1 MPTPSQGTIGS
12 LDYPVEE
19 RKKLAKKSLGFVS
32 PVCGPVA
39 GLLKAQKENVTSTA
53 EEAKEIIKTMSIKG
67 ENDNKSASTEEETE
81 EEKYKRAR
89 KLYSQRMQ
97 AKIKKKL
104 CQNQSGERPQ
114 GQTAVQPPVQP
125 QPVVV
130 QPRRPQVV
138 VANTETTHSVLYD
151 FVIALII
158 VVIGVLIYRRF
169 SIYSGSE
176 PNVQPPTQPPT
187 EEDLL

>member
-1 MPTPSQGTIGS
+1 
-12 LDYPVEE
+12 
-19 RKKLAKKSLGFVS
+19 
-32 PVCGPVA
+32 
-39 GLLKAQKENVTSTA
+39 
-53 EEAKEIIKTMSIKG
+53 
-67 ENDNKSASTEEETE
+67 
-81 EEKYKRAR
+81 
-89 KLYSQRMQ
+89 MQ

-138 VANTETTHSVLYD
+138 ANTETTHSVLYD

-158 VVIGVLIYRRF
+158 VFIVILIYRRF

-176 PNVQPPTQPPT
+176 PSVQPPTQPPT

>member
-1 MPTPSQGTIGS
+1 
-12 LDYPVEE
+12 
-19 RKKLAKKSLGFVS
+19 
-32 PVCGPVA
+32 
-39 GLLKAQKENVTSTA
+39 
-53 EEAKEIIKTMSIKG
+53 
-67 ENDNKSASTEEETE
+67 
-81 EEKYKRAR
+81 
-89 KLYSQRMQ
+89 MQ

-104 CQNQSGERPQ
+104 CQNHSGERPQ
-114 GQTAVQPPVQP
+114 GQTQNPVQPPIQP
-125 QPVVV
+125 AVV

-158 VVIGVLIYRRF
+158 VFIGILIYRRF

-176 PNVQPPTQPPT
+176 PSVQPPTQPPT

>member
-1 MPTPSQGTIGS
+1 
-12 LDYPVEE
+12 
-19 RKKLAKKSLGFVS
+19 
-32 PVCGPVA
+32 
-39 GLLKAQKENVTSTA
+39 
-53 EEAKEIIKTMSIKG
+53 
-67 ENDNKSASTEEETE
+67 
-81 EEKYKRAR
+81 
-89 KLYSQRMQ
+89 MQ

-104 CQNQSGERPQ
+104 CQNQTGERPQ
-114 GQTAVQPPVQP
+114 GQTQNPVQPPIQP
-125 QPVVV
+125 AVV

-158 VVIGVLIYRRF
+158 VFIGILIYRRF

-176 PNVQPPTQPPT
+176 PTVQPPTQPPT

>member
-1 MPTPSQGTIGS
+1 MG
-12 LDYPVEE
+12 
-19 RKKLAKKSLGFVS
+19 
-32 PVCGPVA
+32 
-39 GLLKAQKENVTSTA
+39 
-53 EEAKEIIKTMSIKG
+53 G
-67 ENDNKSASTEEETE
+67 ENDNKLATTEETE

-104 CQNQSGERPQ
+104 CQNQSRERPQ
-114 GQTAVQPPVQP
+114 GQTQTAVQPPVQP
-125 QPVVV
+125 QPAVV
-130 QPRRPQVV
+130 QPRRPQV

-176 PNVQPPTQPPT
+176 PTVQPPTQPP
-187 EEDLL
+187 